1 MAQYTTLYRQRFLN
15 YDGTVLQTSY
25 VASGGTIQYTGTTPT
40 KPDASDASIK
50 YTFNTWSPTVSSVSY
65 SRDYTATYTPM
76 YRIKFINYDGTILQ
90 SSYLPAG
97 SAVSYTGA
105 TPTKASDSSYNYTFN
120 GWSPSIAIVTGTA
133 TYTATFVGT
142 PLAATYD
149 EMVTYI
155 GTTLAAPTIALSTT
169 NTNDIVVTFTPFTG
183 KYLNYIQQN
192 YLGSRRVTLQLVRHK
207 PNHGNKVHGTA

>member
-90 SSYLPAG
+90 DSYLTMG
-97 SAVSYTGA
+97 STVTYTGNA
-105 TPTKASDSSYNYTFN
+105 PTKASDSSYNYTFS
-120 GWSPSIAIVTGTA
+120 GWSPTISTVSGAT
-133 TYTATFVGT
+133 TYTATYNQT
-142 PLAATYD
+142 PIAATYA
-149 EMVTYI
+149 EMQTYI
-155 GTTLAAPTIALSTT
+155 NSMAAPTLTKSGTSM
-169 NTNDIVVTFTPFTG
+169 VMTFTPFTG
-183 KYLNYIQQN
+183 KYLQYI
-192 YLGSRRVTLQLVRHK
+192 TDHQLALPSGIR
-207 PNHGNKVHGTA
+207 